1 MSDDLAIRLQGVGK
15 RFTKYDDT
23 PALSSSLRH
32 VLRRTRR
39 SSLWAVRD
47 IDLEV
52 GSGESV
58 GLIGRNGSG
67 KSTLLQMLCGVTAP
81 SEGEVRVRG
90 RIAPLISVGVG
101 FHPELTGRENVLVNG
116 SILGMSRAEVD
127 RRMDAIIDFSGI
139 EAFLDTPIKFYSS
152 GMSVRLGFAVAVH
165 AEPEVLLVDE
175 VLAVGDLSFQVKS
188 FERMQELR
196 RAGTTIVVVSHNLHA
211 IRLLC
216 PRTLVIDG
224 GRPVFDGP
232 TPQAVSTYHDLMARA
247 PDAAAAPGAF
257 SYEADAVVVEDV
269 HLLDVSG
276 SRTAHVVAGEPM
288 RVRVRVRCTR
298 AVDSPFAVLQVSS
311 EDGVVVYS
319 DSNVLSPYPSLR
331 PGQATTW
338 EVELESRMATGSYA
352 LSVFVARAA
361 EGSGLAVDELLDDVA
376 VLASPPAVLFYVAGR
391 PMVHGVAD
399 LEGRF
404 RLADEPVTE
413 PTTVEPISRGAEPA

>member
-1 MSDDLAIRLQGVGK
+1 MSLAIRLSGVGK
-15 RFTKYDDT
+15 RFTKYEDT
-23 PALSSSLRH
+23 PALTSSLRH
-32 VLRRTRR
+32 VVRRTRR
-39 SSLWAVRD
+39 SSLWAVRGV
-47 IDLEV
+47 DLEV
-52 GSGESV
+52 GHGESV

-116 SILGMSRAEVD
+116 SILGMSRGEID

-196 RAGTTIVVVSHNLHA
+196 RSGTTIVVVSHNLHA

-224 GRPVFDGP
+224 GRPVFDGS
-232 TPQAVSTYHDLMARA
+232 TTDAVSAYHDLMAQA
-247 PDAAAAPGAF
+247 PDGAVTQPGAL
-257 SYEADAVVVEDV
+257 SHERDAVVVEDL
-269 HLLDVSG
+269 HLLDASG
-276 SRTAHVVAGEPM
+276 QRTAHVVAGEPM
-288 RVRVRVRCTR
+288 RVRVGVRCAR

-311 EDGVVVYS
+311 EDGTVVYS
-319 DSNVLSPYPSLR
+319 DSNVLTPYPSLR
-331 PGQATTW
+331 PGDAATW
-338 EVELESRMATGSYA
+338 EVELSSRMPTGSYA

-361 EGSGLAVDELLDDVA
+361 EGTGLAVDQLLDDVA

-404 RLADEPVTE
+404 RLAEESGTAEPV
-413 PTTVEPISRGAEPA
+413 SRGAEPA